1 MRIHKQLSVFLEN
14 RPGALSKLCGTLA
27 EAGINILAL
36 SVNDTVDHAVI
47 RLIVDN
53 NIKAL
58 MLIEQQGLYLNEQD
72 VVVVEVGNHPGVLSE
87 VSQRLA
93 RADINIDYAYCAAT
107 EHQREGCLV
116 LKTDDVE
123 RTLQVLKEG
132 QGFE

>member
-1 MRIHKQLSVFLEN
+1 MKVHKQLSVFLEN
-14 RPGALSKLCGTLA
+14 RPGALAKLCATLS

-36 SVNDTVDHAVI
+36 SVNDTVDHAII

-72 VVVVEVGNHPGVLSE
+72 VIVVQVANRPGVLTE

-93 RADINIDYAYCAAT
+93 HADINIDYAYCAAT
-107 EHQREGCLV
+107 EHQEEGCLV
-116 LKTDDVE
+116 LKTDDTE
-123 RTLQVLKEG
+123 RTLEVLREG

>member
-1 MRIHKQLSVFLEN
+1 MEN
-14 RPGALSKLCGTLA
+14 RPGLLAKLCGTLS

-36 SVNDTVDHAVI
+36 SVNDTVDHAVV

-58 MLIEQQGLYLNEQD
+58 MLIEQQGLYLNQQD
-72 VVVVEVGNHPGVLSE
+72 VMVVQVGNHPGVLAEIAS
-87 VSQRLA
+87 RLA

-116 LKTDDVE
+116 LKTDNAE
-123 RTLQVLKEG
+123 RTLEVLREG

>member
-1 MRIHKQLSVFLEN
+1 MRIQKQLSVFLEN
-14 RPGALSKLCGTLA
+14 RPGALAKLCGTLA

-36 SVNDTVDHAVI
+36 SVNDTVDHAVV

-58 MLIEQQGLYLNEQD
+58 MLIEQQGLYLNQQD
-72 VVVVEVGNHPGVLSE
+72 VVVVQVGNHPGVLSE
-87 VSQRLA
+87 IAKRLA
-93 RADINIDYAYCAAT
+93 RTDINIDYAYCAAD

-116 LKTDDVE
+116 LKTDNAE
-123 RTLQVLKEG
+123 RTLEVLKEG

>member
-1 MRIHKQLSVFLEN
+1 MRIQKQLSVFLEN
-14 RPGALSKLCGTLA
+14 RPGALAKLCGTLA

-72 VVVVEVGNHPGVLSE
+72 VVVVQVGNHPGVLAE
-87 VSQRLA
+87 VATRLA

-116 LKTDDVE
+116 LKTDNAE
-123 RTLQVLKEG
+123 RTLSVLKEG

>member
-1 MRIHKQLSVFLEN
+1 MRSQKQLSVFLEN
-14 RPGALSKLCGTLA
+14 RPGALAKLTGTLA

-36 SVNDTVDHAVI
+36 SVNDTVDHAVV

-53 NIKAL
+53 NIRAQ

-72 VVVVEVGNHPGVLSE
+72 VVVVQVGNHPGVLAEISR
-87 VSQRLA
+87 RLA

-107 EHQREGCLV
+107 EHQPEGCLV

-123 RTLQVLKEG
+123 RTLTVLKEG

>member
-1 MRIHKQLSVFLEN
+1 MRMHKQLSVFVEN
-14 RPGALSKLCGTLA
+14 RPGALAKLCGTLA

-36 SVNDTVDHAVI
+36 SVNDTVDHAVV

-72 VVVVEVGNHPGVLSE
+72 VVVVEVGNRPGVLAE
-87 VSQRLA
+87 IARLLA
-93 RADINIDYAYCAAT
+93 RADINIDYAYCAAM
-107 EHQREGCLV
+107 EHQNEGCLV
-116 LKTDDVE
+116 LKTDNPE
-123 RTLQVLKEG
+123 RTMDVLKKG

>member
-1 MRIHKQLSVFLEN
+1 MRIQKQLSVFLEN
-14 RPGALSKLCGTLA
+14 RPGLLAKLCGTLS

-36 SVNDTVDHAVI
+36 SVNDTVDHAVV

-58 MLIEQQGLYLNEQD
+58 MLIEQQGLYLNQQD
-72 VVVVEVGNHPGVLSE
+72 VMVVQVGNHPGVLAEIAS
-87 VSQRLA
+87 RLA

-116 LKTDDVE
+116 LKTDNAE
-123 RTLQVLKEG
+123 RTLEVLREG

>member
-1 MRIHKQLSVFLEN
+1 VRIHKQLSVFLEN